1 VTAAPRW
8 EFATAARV
16 VFGRGVAREAPAAVS
31 AFGTRVLVVTGAD
44 PARADWLV
52 AGLAELGASPSVVAT
67 PGEPDVHFIAGHAA
81 STARAAIDV
90 VVAVGGG
97 SAIDAGKAIAALA
110 ANEGDIF
117 DYLEVVGRGRAL
129 KTPPLPFIA
138 VPTTAGTGSELTR
151 NAVITVPEQRVKVS
165 LRSAMMLPQ
174 VAIVD
179 PDLTRTLPRDA
190 TAFTG
195 LDALTQ
201 NIEPFL
207 SSRAMPLTDAVC
219 SEGIRRA
226 ARSLRAVVQD
236 GGNADAREDM
246 AVASVCG
253 GLALANAGL
262 GAVHGLAGP
271 LGGMSGA
278 PHGALC
284 AALLAPVLAANVA
297 ALESREP
304 RSAALLRAA
313 RVAKWL
319 TGRRAATAIDAV
331 DWVAALTADLAI
343 PRLSD
348 WGVRAAD
355 IPEIV
360 EQAVRSSSMKA
371 NPIVLTADEL
381 TAVITSA
388 L

>member
-8 EFATAARV
+8 EFATAARI

-31 AFGTRVLVVTGAD
+31 AFGTRVLVVTGSD

-67 PGEPDVHFIAGHAA
+67 PGEPDVHFIARHAA
-81 STARAAIDV
+81 SAARAAIDV

-110 ANEGDIF
+110 ANDGDIF
-117 DYLEVVGRGRAL
+117 DYLEVVGRGCVL

-138 VPTTAGTGSELTR
+138 VPTTAGTGSEVTR
-151 NAVITVPEQRVKVS
+151 NAVVTVPEQRVKVS
-165 LRSAMMLPQ
+165 LRSPMMLPQ

-219 SEGIRRA
+219 REGIRRA
-226 ARSLRAVVQD
+226 ARSLRTVVHD

-271 LGGMSGA
+271 LGGMFGA

-313 RVAKWL
+313 LVAKWL

-343 PRLSD
+343 PRLSH

-355 IPEIV
+355 IPAIV
-360 EQAVRSSSMKA
+360 EQAVRSSSMKG
-371 NPIVLTADEL
+371 NPIELTPDEL
-381 TAVITSA
+381 TSVITSA